1 MKAVGILFVALFLW
15 SCSDKDLE
23 EFAFRKTL
31 EYKLVDL
38 CGEEDKECIAAVEAQ
53 IKSCMVKSNWRD
65 FLNNEDNEVELKRF
79 TQKFY
84 LCIVDQNGH
93 PYFEPKV

>member
-1 MKAVGILFVALFLW
+1 MKAVGVLLVSLFLL

-38 CGEEDKECIAAVEAQ
+38 CGEEDKECIAAVEEQ
-53 IKSCMVKSNWRD
+53 IKSCMLKSSWRD
-65 FLNNEDNEVELKRF
+65 FLNNEENEEELKRF
-79 TQKFY
+79 THSFY
-84 LCIVDQNGH
+84 LCIVDQDGH
-93 PYFEPKV
+93 PYFEPNI

>member
-1 MKAVGILFVALFLW
+1 MKFVSILLVSLFLW

-38 CGEEDKECIAAVEAQ
+38 CGEEDKECITAVKAQ
-53 IKSCMVKSNWRD
+53 IKSCMVKSSWRD
-65 FLNNEDNEVELKRF
+65 FLNNEESEVELKRF
-79 TQKFY
+79 THAFY
-84 LCIVDQNGH
+84 LCIVDKDGS
-93 PYFEPKV
+93 PYFESNV